1 MYSTRRK
8 GSDYEKMAAD
18 YLMKKGYTI
27 LDMNYRISY
36 GEIDIVAS
44 CDGVLVFVEVKYR
57 SNSRNGTPAE
67 AVDVRKQRQI
77 SRVALTYLGKKGY
90 GTDIPVR
97 FDVIT
102 ILGSDISHIEN
113 AFSYAWY

>member
-18 YLMKKGYTI
+18 YLIKKGYTI

-36 GEIDIVAS
+36 GEIDIVAA

-57 SNSRNGTPAE
+57 SNSRKGTPEE
-67 AVDVRKQRQI
+67 AVDVRKQKQI
-77 SRVALTYLGKKGY
+77 SRVALAYLGQKGY
-90 GTDIPVR
+90 GMDIPVR
-97 FDVIT
+97 FDVIS

-113 AFSYAWY
+113 AFLYAWY